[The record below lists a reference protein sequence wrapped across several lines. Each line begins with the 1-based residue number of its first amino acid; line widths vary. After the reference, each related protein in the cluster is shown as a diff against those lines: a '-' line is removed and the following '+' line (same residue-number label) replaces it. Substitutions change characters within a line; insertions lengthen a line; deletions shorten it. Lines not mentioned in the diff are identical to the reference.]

1 MDKPKRIKHI
11 ETGFDYVGKVLNPGD
26 NVAFITPGGL
36 AFLSVGTVA
45 HFTPCGVTI
54 IDLQGLKINRRS
66 IQVIKI

>member
-1 MDKPKRIKHI
+1 MDKPKCIKYI
-11 ETGFDYVGKVLNPGD
+11 ETGFDYVGRVLNPGD
-26 NVAFITPGGL
+26 NV

-54 IDLQGLKINRRS
+54 IDLQGHKINRRS